1 MDNESTLDIGYL
13 ISTYTQSIREFFQ
26 QKIAE
31 LEAFSDYQAQQIEEL
46 TNKVIMLGILAIVM
60 IVAFIVLMICLKA
73 GKRRRRREELEEAEE
88 RLRREEQR
96 LREERLF
103 YESRRRDMQQGGN
116 YYDVGYDYDDLGY
129 RDENY
134 GRREYRNEW
143 TPKRESKEVRRRA
156 DRETQYIKRPED
168 FDDYD
173 DYLT

>member
-1 MDNESTLDIGYL
+1 M
-13 ISTYTQSIREFFQ
+13 
-26 QKIAE
+26 
-31 LEAFSDYQAQQIEEL
+31 
-46 TNKVIMLGILAIVM
+46 
-60 IVAFIVLMICLKA
+60 
-73 GKRRRRREELEEAEE
+73 
-88 RLRREEQR
+88 
-96 LREERLF
+96 F